1 MGLAASQARFLGL
14 TARKSNVE
22 YEGQQVNQQ
31 RTALAEEVNSLY
43 NSLASLAVPIAPD
56 ATQYYESNYSFK
68 LDNDPDSNG
77 SYIVKN
83 YYQNADGTY
92 YLNTTRTY
100 DKNVAEGTSVSA
112 STISGTTGNYKYVA
126 VGGSE
131 QALTIVEDPQ
141 KTNMTNLINSTYG
154 EGTIVSGDN
163 LYSYQDK
170 DGVTHY
176 FAQSQLD
183 KALAASISNLSY
195 YTSGNK
201 TMTETKVFE
210 NAALKFDANNRI
222 SQITIKGRTLD
233 VDTTRDYDSDR
244 YDAALR
250 NYTMSK
256 DEYNRKVQELNAK
269 TESLQQEDK
278 ILEMRLNQIGTE
290 QDELKTEL
298 DAVKEILKKNI
309 ESTFK
314 TFTG

>member
-14 TARKSNVE
+14 TARKSNIE

-43 NSLASLAVPIAPD
+43 NNLASLSVPIAPD
-56 ATQYYESNYSFK
+56 ATQYYTSNYAFT
-68 LDNDPDSNG
+68 LDNDPDSSG
-77 SYIVKN
+77 SYVVKS

-100 DKNVAEGTSVSA
+100 DKNVAEGTSVPA
-112 STISGTTGNYKYVA
+112 STISGTKNNYKYVP

-131 QALTIVEDPQ
+131 QTLTVVEDPQ

-154 EGTIVSGDN
+154 DGTIVSGDN
-163 LYSYQDK
+163 LYSYQDTE
-170 DGVTHY
+170 GATHY

-183 KALAASISNLSY
+183 KALASSISNLSY
-195 YTSGNK
+195 YTSGIK
-201 TMTETKVFE
+201 TVSEAKVFE
-210 NAALKFDANNRI
+210 NATVKFDANNRM
-222 SQITIKGRTLD
+222 SQVTINDRTLD
-233 VDTTRDYDSDR
+233 VDTSRDYDSDA

-250 NYTMSK
+250 DYTMSK